1 MIDTV
6 RNFAIEWQD
15 WASQQSLSLGELA
28 AWTNTIQKMAELADD
43 DGSEGLVEELRENG
57 IL

>member
-6 RNFAIEWQD
+6 RNFAIDWQD
-15 WASQQSLSLGELA
+15 WASQQNLSYGELA
-28 AWTNTIQKMAELADD
+28 EWQDVIMKMALLSTTGD
-43 DGSEGLVEELRENG
+43 LIEELKENG

>member
-6 RNFAIEWQD
+6 RNLAIEWQD
-15 WASQQSLSLGELA
+15 WASMQNLSLGELA
-28 AWTNTIQKMAELADD
+28 EYTGAIAQLAKVADPSGELT
-43 DGSEGLVEELRENG
+43 EELKENG

>member
-6 RNFAIEWQD
+6 RNFAVDWQD
-15 WASQQSLSLGELA
+15 WASGESLSYEELLN
-28 AWTNTIQKMAELADD
+28 WTIALKHLAELADPS
-43 DGSEGLVEELRENG
+43 GGLKEEFKENG